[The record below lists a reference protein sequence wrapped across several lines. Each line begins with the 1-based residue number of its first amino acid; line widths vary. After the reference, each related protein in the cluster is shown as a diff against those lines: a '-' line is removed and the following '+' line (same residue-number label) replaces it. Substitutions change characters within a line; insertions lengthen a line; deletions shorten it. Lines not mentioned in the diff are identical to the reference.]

1 MIRIV
6 SGKYRHL
13 ILKQPNV
20 TSTRPTMD
28 KVREALMSS
37 LGFFI
42 QNRTVLDLFAGSG
55 ALGLEALSRGAKKCV
70 FVDNNFEAIKT
81 IKENIG
87 LLKIEEE
94 TEVIKSEY
102 MSYLQ
107 NSNEIFSLV
116 FLDPPYKEKDSYEKV
131 ISYLLKEQRLSKD
144 GIIVLESDFPFED
157 DDRFTKTKH
166 YRYRLV
172 HVTIFWR

>member
-81 IKENIG
+81 IKENIRS
-87 LLKIEEE
+87 LKIEEE

-107 NSNEIFSLV
+107 NSN
-116 FLDPPYKEKDSYEKV
+116 
-131 ISYLLKEQRLSKD
+131 
-144 GIIVLESDFPFED
+144 
-157 DDRFTKTKH
+157 
-166 YRYRLV
+166 
-172 HVTIFWR
+172 

>member
-81 IKENIG
+81 IKENIRS
-87 LLKIEEE
+87 LKIEEE
-94 TEVIKSEY
+94 TEVIKNEY

-116 FLDPPYKEKDSYEKV
+116 FLDPPYKEKDSYENV

-157 DDRFTKTKH
+157 DARFTKTKH
-166 YRYRLV
+166 YRYGIV
-172 HVTIFWR
+172 HVTILWR

>member
-81 IKENIG
+81 IKENIR

-157 DDRFTKTKH
+157 DARFTKTKH
-166 YRYRLV
+166 YRYGMV
-172 HVTIFWR
+172 HVTSLWR

>member
-81 IKENIG
+81 IKENIRA
-87 LLKIEEE
+87 LKIEEE

-157 DDRFTKTKH
+157 DARFTKTKH
-166 YRYRLV
+166 YRYGIV
-172 HVTIFWR
+172 HVMILWR

>member
-20 TSTRPTMD
+20 ISTRPTMD

-81 IKENIG
+81 IKENIRS
-87 LLKIEEE
+87 LKIEEE

-144 GIIVLESDFPFED
+144 GIIVLESNFPFED
-157 DDRFTKTKH
+157 DARFTKKKH
-166 YRYRLV
+166 YRYGIV
-172 HVTIFWR
+172 HVTILWR

>member
-81 IKENIG
+81 IKENIKS
-87 LLKIEEE
+87 LKIEEE
-94 TEVIKSEY
+94 TEVIKNEY

-166 YRYRLV
+166 
-172 HVTIFWR
+172 

>member
-42 QNRTVLDLFAGSG
+42 QSRSDFDMIGGSG
-55 ALGLEALSRGAKKCV
+55 ALGKEGLSCSEKKCV
-70 FVDNNFEAIKT
+70 YDENNFEAIKT
-81 IKENIG
+81 IKGNIRS
-87 LLKIEEE
+87 LKIEEE

-166 YRYRLV
+166 YRYGIV
-172 HVTIFWR
+172 HVTILWR

>member
-1 MIRIV
+1 MIRTV

-81 IKENIG
+81 IKENIRA
-87 LLKIEEE
+87 LKIEEE
-94 TEVIKSEY
+94 TEVIKNEY

-144 GIIVLESDFPFED
+144 GIIVLEIYFPFED
-157 DDRFTKTKH
+157 DALFTKTKH
-166 YRYRLV
+166 DRYGMV
-172 HVTIFWR
+172 HVTILWR

>member
-55 ALGLEALSRGAKKCV
+55 ALGLEALSRGAEKCV

-81 IKENIG
+81 IKENIR

-131 ISYLLKEQRLSKD
+131 ITYLLKE
-144 GIIVLESDFPFED
+144 
-157 DDRFTKTKH
+157 
-166 YRYRLV
+166 
-172 HVTIFWR
+172 

>member
-55 ALGLEALSRGAKKCV
+55 ALGLEALSRAQKCV

-81 IKENIG
+81 IKENIRS
-87 LLKIEEE
+87 LKIEEE
-94 TEVIKSEY
+94 TEVIKNEY

-116 FLDPPYKEKDSYEKV
+116 FLDPPYKEKV
-131 ISYLLKEQRLSKD
+131 I
-144 GIIVLESDFPFED
+144 
-157 DDRFTKTKH
+157 
-166 YRYRLV
+166 
-172 HVTIFWR
+172 